1 MTPAPVRAPD
11 HLTLALPKGRIL
23 EEAVALL
30 SRAGLPLTLPEKS
43 RALRHEFPDVGVTI
57 LELRNQD
64 VPVYVDLGVADAG
77 IVGKD
82 VLIESGRGV
91 YEPVDLGFARCRLSL
106 IREVGASGPLV
117 RVGTKYPRA
126 ARAYL
131 SAHGIPA
138 EVVKL
143 SGNIELAALTGLAEA
158 VIDLVQTGS
167 TLRANNLEEVDV
179 LFESSARLIVNRA
192 ALKLRRERLRPLI
205 SRLRELGAG
214 EPDRA
219 APAPFQPSQEP

>member
-1 MTPAPVRAPD
+1 MSPTPVRAPD

-23 EEAVALL
+23 EEAIALL
-30 SRAGLPLTLPEKS
+30 SQAGLPLTLPGKS
-43 RALRHEFPDVGVTI
+43 RALRHEFPGVTV

-82 VLIESGRGV
+82 VLTESGREV
-91 YEPVDLGFARCRLSL
+91 YEPVDLRFAQCRLSL
-106 IREVGASGPLV
+106 IREVGATATIV

-131 SAHGIPA
+131 NARGIPA

-205 SRLRELGAG
+205 ERLRELVAEDHPSA
-214 EPDRA
+214 EPLT
-219 APAPFQPSQEP
+219 

>member
-1 MTPAPVRAPD
+1 MTSPDIQPTERRPD
-11 HLTLALPKGRIL
+11 HLTLALPKGRIMDD
-23 EEAVALL
+23 AIALL
-30 SRAGLPLTLPEKS
+30 AQAGLPLTRPAAS
-43 RALRHEFPDVGVTI
+43 RALRHEFPGVTV

-82 VLIESGRGV
+82 VLLEAGRPV
-91 YEPVDLGFARCRLSL
+91 YEPVDLHFAECRLSL
-106 IREVGASGPLV
+106 IREIGASGPIA

-126 ARAYL
+126 ARTYL
-131 SAHGIPA
+131 QERGIPA

-143 SGNIELAALTGLAEA
+143 SGNIELAALTGLADA

-167 TLRANNLEEVDV
+167 TLRANHLEEVDV
-179 LFESSARLIVNRA
+179 LFHSSARLIVNRT

-205 SRLRELGAG
+205 ARLRELTAPAG
-214 EPDRA
+214 EE
-219 APAPFQPSQEP
+219 S